1 MDLHKIDLNLLLI
14 FSAVMRRRST
24 TQAGEDLDLSQSGI
38 SNGLRR
44 LRLHFGDPL
53 FIKTPLGMTPTP
65 LAERLAGP
73 IQAGLDSI
81 RSAMDTGE
89 NFDPQTSTR
98 AFRLY
103 MSDMGQ
109 LVLLPR
115 LVKALEHGAPH
126 ISLAVVEMPPK
137 QALSLLAEG
146 GIDIAIGTFSSFESG
161 FHSQRLFSKS
171 YTVMARRGHPA
182 LRDGLTLAKFLRAR
196 FAVFRPAAG
205 SHDDF
210 EDNVEALFQQHGAR
224 RLVSVEVAHGLGIVE
239 LIGSSDL
246 LICVPRRLA
255 ETYRAV
261 ANIETAELPFSF
273 GPIDICQFWHHR
285 LHADAGHRWLR
296 SLIFQHYGG

>member
-24 TQAGEDLDLSQSGI
+24 THAGEDLDLSQSGI

-65 LAERLAGP
+65 LAEQLAGP
-73 IQAGLDSI
+73 ILAGLDSI
-81 RSAMDTGE
+81 RSALDTGQK
-89 NFDPQTSTR
+89 FDPQTSTR
-98 AFRLY
+98 AFRIY

-109 LVLLPR
+109 LVLLPK
-115 LVKALEHGAPH
+115 LVRAAERDAPRV
-126 ISLAVVEMPPK
+126 SLTVVEMPPK
-137 QALSLLAEG
+137 QALALLAEG
-146 GIDIAIGTFSSFESG
+146 GIDIAIGTFSTFEAG
-161 FHSQRLFSKS
+161 FHSQRLFSKT
-171 YTVMARRGHPA
+171 YTVMARKGHPA
-182 LRDGLTLAKFLRAR
+182 LRGGLTLAKFLRSR
-196 FAVFRPAAG
+196 FAVYRPAAG

-210 EDNVEALFQQHGAR
+210 ELNVDRLFQQHGAQ

-239 LIGSSDL
+239 LISCSDL
-246 LICVPRRLA
+246 LICVPQRLA
-255 ETYRAV
+255 ETYRSM

-273 GPIDICQFWHHR
+273 GPIDISQFWHHR

-296 SLIFQHYGG
+296 SLIFQHYGS